1 MKGLVLEGGGM
12 RGMFTNGV
20 IDVLMENGIEFDAM
34 IGVSAG
40 VLFGCNYKSK
50 QPGRALRYN
59 LRFKDNWEYMS
70 WRSLLKTG
78 DFVGNDFS
86 FRRLPYELD
95 KFDFETYRQN
105 PMKMYCVCTDIENA
119 CPVYKEIT
127 DCEGEGLQWLRASS
141 SMPVFAQPVKLGGMT
156 LLDGGITDS
165 IPLQFML
172 DKGYEKNIVVLTQPV
187 DYRKKP
193 TKLHLLLRLLVKKY
207 PKVAEMMKVRHQM
220 YNSELD
226 LIAKEQKAGRALLI
240 YPEKALGIGRLERD
254 EVKIKSIYEQGRKVA
269 TLMLPQIKEYFN
281 SKL

>member
-20 IDVLMENGIEFDAM
+20 IDVLMENGIRFDAL

-40 VLFGCNYKSK
+40 ALFGCNYKSE

-95 KFDFETYRQN
+95 KFDFKTFRQN

-127 DCEGEGLQWLRASS
+127 DCEGDGLQWLKASS
-141 SMPVFAQPVKLGGMT
+141 SMPVFANPVVLDGMT

-172 DKGYEKNIVVLTQPV
+172 DRGYEKNIVVLTQPV

-193 TKLHLLLRLLVKKY
+193 SKLHLLLRLLVSKY
-207 PKVAEMMKVRHQM
+207 PKVAEMMKVRHEM
-220 YNSELD
+220 YNAELD
-226 LIAKEQKAGRALLI
+226 LIAKEQQAGRALLI
-240 YPEKALGIGRLERD
+240 YPEKGLDIGRLERD
-254 EVKIKSIYEQGRKVA
+254 GNKMKSIYNQGRKVA
-269 TLMLPQIKEYFN
+269 TQMLPQIKEYLN